1 MLTTM
6 MVARACSSRWIIN
19 WYIHH
24 RPSDAFLLC
33 ARLGIQEVAI
43 LNGIR
48 LPVYPVIHPVDVHKV
63 DEEDPWG
70 IFRPLLIKLPRGL
83 DPPGMTSRRT
93 REFIHDPL
101 PRLRDR
107 ASVMPIGDFR
117 RVVRGG
123 SWLGDLVLAR
133 ASSRDNYA

>member
-24 RPSDAFLLC
+24 RPSDAFLLW

-70 IFRPLLIKLPRGL
+70 IFRSGSCWIPASYTPCIGGKHLLSNGFFQIC
-83 DPPGMTSRRT
+83 S
-93 REFIHDPL
+93 
-101 PRLRDR
+101 
-107 ASVMPIGDFR
+107 
-117 RVVRGG
+117 
-123 SWLGDLVLAR
+123 
-133 ASSRDNYA
+133 